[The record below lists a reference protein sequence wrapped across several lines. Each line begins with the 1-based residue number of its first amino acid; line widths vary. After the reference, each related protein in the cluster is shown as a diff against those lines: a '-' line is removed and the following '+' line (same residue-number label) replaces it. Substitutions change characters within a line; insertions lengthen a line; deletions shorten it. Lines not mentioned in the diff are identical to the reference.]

1 VNELGYPDLHHLNAA
16 SGWMTLG
23 DLTEARSE
31 IRRVSLLGRLHPE
44 VFVTHWRICARANR
58 WTEAHQLA
66 VTFTKITPNQPFG
79 WICLSYSLY
88 SLKRRL
94 EAWLVLIPQCV
105 AFPKVSAIPYML
117 ARYAR
122 EMGHHRESKKWLA
135 KSKALR
141 GANSLANQAPLPF
154 NFDPTAAR
162 R

>member
-1 VNELGYPDLHHLNAA
+1 VNDLGYPDLHHLNAA

-23 DLTEARSE
+23 NLAEAQTDIS
-31 IRRVSLLGRLHPE
+31 RVSLLGRLHPK

-66 VTFTKITPNQPFG
+66 VTFTKIAPHQSVG

-88 SLKRRL
+88 SLKRQL
-94 EAWLVLIPQCV
+94 EAWLVLIPQCA
-105 AFPKVSAIPYML
+105 AFPKLGAIPYVL

-122 EMGHHRESKKWLA
+122 EMGHHRESEKWLA
-135 KSKALR
+135 KSKALS
-141 GANSLANQAPLPF
+141 GANPLDNQASLPF
-154 NFDPTAAR
+154 DLDPVPAR